1 MQDRYRKMQLKL
13 CPSCNAYQDYDKIEC
28 PNCGHDLADVA
39 PVGQKKKHK
48 VNWPLRIG
56 LYIGLFIFWIFA
68 LGFVEN
74 IKEPIKDGFMQ
85 QVRQGA
91 NIQQTAYNVSEFVFP
106 FLLEVEAR
114 FWG

>member
-1 MQDRYRKMQLKL
+1 MSE
-13 CPSCNAYQDYDKIEC
+13 PSQPQNIHQNTET
-28 PNCGHDLADVA
+28 GFRDVS
-39 PVGQKKKHK
+39 KKKHK

-56 LYIGLFIFWIFA
+56 LYIGLFIIWIFA

-91 NIQQTAYNVSEFVFP
+91 NIQQTGLTYATTIGFIKGAVNFVVLGLAIIFWRITRRK
-106 FLLEVEAR
+106 AR
-114 FWG
+114 RN